1 LSSSDSSPLI
11 YLVALEPSGDALGS
25 RLMTALRASAPSGI
39 RIAGVGGESMGEAG
53 LKTLFDPS
61 DLAILGI
68 FEVLPKASLVLRR
81 VREVVADIERL
92 KPDVLV
98 TIDSWGFTGR
108 VHKALTKRDNP
119 VKRVRYVA
127 PQVWAWRPGRAKQLA
142 AWIDHLITLF
152 PFEPPLFEAHGL
164 PATWV
169 GHPVV
174 EDETVVNHAQAFRR
188 THDIG
193 DDAPIVVVLPGSRKA
208 EVKALMP
215 IFGETIK
222 QLWAT
227 FPATH
232 FIVPTIGAVEAP
244 VTAWAQSLSAPVHV
258 VAGNDMRDRAF
269 AAASVGLAA
278 SGTVTLELARA
289 GVPHVIAYKVNPLSA
304 FAFKRLAKTKFVN
317 LINVLLGQDIVPE
330 YLQGDCK
337 PDVLALKVGTL
348 LTDVSARQTQKS
360 AFTAALDHLRRGET
374 SPSAN
379 AAKVVLGLI
388 ESP

>member
-1 LSSSDSSPLI
+1 MQ
-11 YLVALEPSGDALGS
+11 G
-25 RLMTALRASAPSGI
+25 
-39 RIAGVGGESMGEAG
+39 AG
-53 LKTLFDPS
+53 LETLFDPS

-68 FEVLPKASLVLRR
+68 FEVIPKAALVLRR

-108 VHKALTKRDNP
+108 VQKTLATRGNS

-174 EDETVVNHAQAFRR
+174 EDETVEADAQSFRR
-188 THDIG
+188 TYKISETS
-193 DDAPIVVVLPGSRKA
+193 PLIVVLPGSRKA
-208 EVKALMP
+208 EVKTLMP
-215 IFGETIK
+215 IFGETIARLK
-222 QLWAT
+222 GQL
-227 FPATH
+227 PDLH
-232 FIVPTIGAVEAP
+232 VVVPTISAVETS
-244 VTAWAQSLSAPVHV
+244 VRAWAQSLSAPVHV
-258 VAGNDMRDRAF
+258 VNGNDLRESAF
-269 AAASVGLAA
+269 AAGDVALAA

-289 GVPHVIAYKVNPLSA
+289 GLPHVIAYKVNPFSA

-317 LINVLLGQDIVPE
+317 LVNVLLGREVVPE
-330 YLQGDCK
+330 CLQENCT
-337 PDVLALKVGTL
+337 PPVLAAKIEAL
-348 LTDVSARQTQKS
+348 LADESIRQIQQKGF
-360 AFTAALDHLRRGET
+360 ATALELLSREGT
-374 SPSAN
+374 SPSDN
-379 AAKVVLGLI
+379 AARVILDLI
-388 ESP
+388 EKP